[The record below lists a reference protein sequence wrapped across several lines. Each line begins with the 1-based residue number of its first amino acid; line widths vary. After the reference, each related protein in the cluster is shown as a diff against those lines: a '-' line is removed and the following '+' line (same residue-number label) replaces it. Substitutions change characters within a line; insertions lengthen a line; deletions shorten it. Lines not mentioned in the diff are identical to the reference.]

1 MRSLLA
7 SLVFLCAAAPASAG
21 FSSQQIDFL
30 TSPQDGAELHA
41 QYFYHYFNP
50 ERPAKLVPP
59 PWVDKILP
67 AMLKHPVWRDP
78 EEGVLDE
85 AKLWQA
91 PASVLY
97 EFYQHTRKTF
107 PVEKGGASASP
118 SSLLRDYEDSRSRFQ
133 MTLDRLYRARLG
145 DSLEGRGRSV
155 MAAFDLILQEMNSL
169 LNALVNQ
176 DGQGYA
182 DSVMAIGALT
192 NQAYRV
198 LQEPPRGPIPGRAEE
213 GPGAAG
219 AVGLVLL
226 VVGTFFMFA
235 AAWSLAAA
243 NQDKIDKAVE
253 DFWVRSRQWAREFNR
268 QFVQIKVQY
277 LVVVPALLGIIVG
290 IATLNVFG
298 FILLSAAGA
307 YIGYNAPRWLLDF
320 IRHRRGK
327 RVEAQLMDAMVLLS
341 NALKSGLDILQGFEL
356 VSRDLVPPISEEFGL
371 VIKNYQL
378 GTTFEKALEG
388 MEARIESR
396 LLSYV
401 IRAIVIQRTA
411 GGNLTKIFDR
421 IVENIRDEGKLE
433 EKTQALTAQQKIQAV
448 VVGIMPWVMVAVMF
462 VFQPDVMTRYYF
474 SLLGVLTI
482 GFCVFWMSI
491 GIGLV
496 RKLAVIEV

>member
-1 MRSLLA
+1 
-7 SLVFLCAAAPASAG
+7 
-21 FSSQQIDFL
+21 
-30 TSPQDGAELHA
+30 
-41 QYFYHYFNP
+41 
-50 ERPAKLVPP
+50 
-59 PWVDKILP
+59 
-67 AMLKHPVWRDP
+67 
-78 EEGVLDE
+78 
-85 AKLWQA
+85 
-91 PASVLY
+91 
-97 EFYQHTRKTF
+97 
-107 PVEKGGASASP
+107 
-118 SSLLRDYEDSRSRFQ
+118 
-133 MTLDRLYRARLG
+133 
-145 DSLEGRGRSV
+145 
-155 MAAFDLILQEMNSL
+155 
-169 LNALVNQ
+169 
-176 DGQGYA
+176 
-182 DSVMAIGALT
+182 
-192 NQAYRV
+192 
-198 LQEPPRGPIPGRAEE
+198 
-213 GPGAAG
+213 
-219 AVGLVLL
+219 
-226 VVGTFFMFA
+226 
-235 AAWSLAAA
+235 
-243 NQDKIDKAVE
+243 
-253 DFWVRSRQWAREFNR
+253 
-268 QFVQIKVQY
+268 
-277 LVVVPALLGIIVG
+277 
-290 IATLNVFG
+290 
-298 FILLSAAGA
+298 
-307 YIGYNAPRWLLDF
+307 
-320 IRHRRGK
+320 
-327 RVEAQLMDAMVLLS
+327 MVLLS